1 MFHRQSLGK
10 PPWLMPKSKRFNLFK
25 VKISPSKNNCII
37 CYTGSPLKM
46 MKNAFYFI
54 LKALFVLQISKF
66 LWQLFCHV
74 GKTTWL
80 EKFTSKFMTSQP
92 GLQTIVLHILPN
104 ISKNKNNQTMKF
116 GQLLIYNKIIIFL

>member
-1 MFHRQSLGK
+1 
-10 PPWLMPKSKRFNLFK
+10 
-25 VKISPSKNNCII
+25 
-37 CYTGSPLKM
+37 

-54 LKALFVLQISKF
+54 LKALFVLQILKF
-66 LWQLFCHV
+66 LSQLFCHV

-116 GQLLIYNKIIIFL
+116 GQLLEYNKIIIFL